1 MRLGVMWPP
10 GERPGVMRPGVRPSA
25 SKSKSGAYDTCT
37 PKDKPYSAGAQD
49 VELPAG
55 LDNINEACCALQC

>member
-25 SKSKSGAYDTCT
+25 SKSKSGAYDTC
-37 PKDKPYSAGAQD
+37 SGGQARQCCGARLSI
-49 VELPAG
+49 VAMC
-55 LDNINEACCALQC
+55 I